1 MIPWE
6 DLDRARA
13 PGGGELTLHQR
24 GDEYCIRVDNVELMS
39 SKLYGSEQRLAE
51 VAYEALGHRPG
62 VRVLVGGLGMGF
74 TLRAALDGLPP
85 QGKVTVAEISPAVV
99 GWNRKIL
106 AELAGFPLED
116 PRVTVDVE
124 DVAVVIAKRRWDAI
138 LLDVDNGP
146 AGMTRDANDELYGS
160 EGLELIRQNLR
171 PGGVLCVW
179 SVGPDRRFEE
189 RLRKAGY
196 RCKAL
201 EVPAR
206 QGKKKGGSMHTIFM
220 AQPRD

>member
-39 SKLYGSEQRLAE
+39 SKLFGSEQRLAE
-51 VAYEALGHRPG
+51 IAYEVLGQRAG
-62 VRVLVGGLGMGF
+62 LRVLVGGLGMGF

-85 QGKVTVAEISPAVV
+85 EGAVTVAEISPAVV

-106 AELAGFPLED
+106 APLADFPLED
-116 PRVTVDVE
+116 PRVTVAVD
-124 DVAVVIAKRRWDAI
+124 DVARVIARKKWDAI

-146 AGMTRDANDELYGS
+146 AGMTRDANDELYDVD
-160 EGLELIRQNLR
+160 GLELIRNSLN
-171 PGGVLCVW
+171 PGGVLLVW
-179 SVGPDRRFEE
+179 SVGPDKRFEE
-189 RLRKAGY
+189 RMRKAGY
-196 RCKAL
+196 RCKAI

-206 QGKKKGGSMHTIFM
+206 QGKKKGGGMHTIFM
-220 AQPRD
+220 GQPRD